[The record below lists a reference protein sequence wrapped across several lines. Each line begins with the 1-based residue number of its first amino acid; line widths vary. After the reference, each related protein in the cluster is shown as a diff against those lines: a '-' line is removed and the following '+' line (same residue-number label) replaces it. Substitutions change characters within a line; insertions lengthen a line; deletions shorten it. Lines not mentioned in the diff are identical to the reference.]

1 MTTAKKSLLLGV
13 ISLLLLLIGYVC
25 IRWYSYVFAKTVT
38 GEIINVERVPP
49 SSTVISTTG
58 NIPTAQ
64 LFSFAIAIKATNGE
78 IFTASTEDRQWAVAQ
93 KGQCAE
99 VRFLPYEP
107 WELEK
112 AGTYHGARLLKLMDC
127 PK

>member
-1 MTTAKKSLLLGV
+1 MSRAKKSLIVGLLFLVLFAG
-13 ISLLLLLIGYVC
+13 GYVC

-58 NIPTAQ
+58 TIPAAQ
-64 LFSFAIAIKATNGE
+64 LFSFAVAIRTQEGE

-112 AGTYHGARLLKLMDC
+112 AGTFHGARLLKLMDC